1 MSGVPRLLLL
11 SATAIFITALAFA
24 TDDTK
29 SKAEASSPA
38 PPKAKVQI
46 VEETLHGTKISDPYR
61 WLENANDPDTQQFT
75 RDELAYTRTMLD
87 KQPQRE
93 RINSRLTELL
103 TIGSIGTPS
112 VRGDIYF
119 YSRRDGNQN
128 QPILYVRQGVNGKDR
143 VLIDPNTLSADGT
156 VALDWWRP
164 SHDGKYL
171 VYGTSPGGSEIS
183 TLR

>member
-1 MSGVPRLLLL
+1 MSGASRLLLL
-11 SATAIFITALAFA
+11 SATAFAIFISALAFA

-29 SKAEASSPA
+29 SKADASSPA

-75 RDELAYTRTMLD
+75 RDELAYTRALLD

-93 RINSRLTELL
+93 RINARLTELL

-112 VRGDIYF
+112 VRGDMYF
-119 YSRRDGNQN
+119 YSRRD
-128 QPILYVRQGVNGKDR
+128 
-143 VLIDPNTLSADGT
+143 
-156 VALDWWRP
+156 
-164 SHDGKYL
+164 
-171 VYGTSPGGSEIS
+171 
-183 TLR
+183 